1 MKSKNTNIPLTQS
14 SFVDCGK
21 SIKEEDI
28 KEEINEER
36 SVGDPL
42 SIHQDTES
50 SNIFEDIKEEIIK
63 EENVPEGFKE
73 EESVEDPLSIH
84 QRQDEEKNTFLN
96 EIDIVEHKII
106 FDN

>member
-1 MKSKNTNIPLTQS
+1 MESFDDPLT
-14 SFVDCGK
+14 
-21 SIKEEDI
+21 
-28 KEEINEER
+28 
-36 SVGDPL
+36 
-42 SIHQDTES
+42 IHQDTEN

-96 EIDIVEHKII
+96 EIDIVEHKIK